1 MGPFHRA
8 TLDKRR
14 PVLVLTR
21 EVMVGRMSTVT
32 VVPVTGTVHGIATEL
47 LVGLRNGLAPESAV
61 QCDQI
66 TSIPIGQLHEP
77 GGGLC
82 CHGAPDTWTSGR
94 SAPTSGVS
102 PTSGRARCSGP
113 SSRWG

>member
-1 MGPFHRA
+1 MRPLHWA

-32 VVPVTGTVHGIATEL
+32 VAPVTSTIHGVATEL
-47 LVGLRNGLAPESAV
+47 AVGRQNGLDRPSAV
-61 QCDQI
+61 KCDQV

-77 GGGLC
+77 CGFLLDAQELAL
-82 CHGAPDTWTSGR
+82 HEAIQAAFDL
-94 SAPTSGVS
+94 V
-102 PTSGRARCSGP
+102 
-113 SSRWG
+113 